1 MLTRTFAFTSWP
13 IWKALTMAMANN
25 GDLAAKYQRLA
36 TEYAKL
42 KAQIPVLKK
51 AVIDEQT
58 KVREMNTVTMVRW
71 S

>member
-1 MLTRTFAFTSWP
+1 
-13 IWKALTMAMANN
+13 MAVANN

-58 KVREMNTVTMVRW
+58 KVREMNKITMVRW